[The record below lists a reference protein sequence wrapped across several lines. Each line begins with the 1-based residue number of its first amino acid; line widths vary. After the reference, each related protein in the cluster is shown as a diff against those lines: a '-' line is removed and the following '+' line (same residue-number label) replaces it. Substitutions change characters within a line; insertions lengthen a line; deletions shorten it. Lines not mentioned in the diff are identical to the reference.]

1 MSRALQWKEFQ
12 KGVKEQLD
20 KMQLKSQ
27 EQEILTRSGRIFT
40 SFGESQ
46 EVSKTEFE
54 IKKTWAQDIHKVI
67 SLYIMLS
74 AYFFLLPSSC

>member
-12 KGVKEQLD
+12 NGVKEQLD

-40 SFGESQ
+40 F
-46 EVSKTEFE
+46 F
-54 IKKTWAQDIHKVI
+54 WRI
-67 SLYIMLS
+67 SGSIQN
-74 AYFFLLPSSC
+74 